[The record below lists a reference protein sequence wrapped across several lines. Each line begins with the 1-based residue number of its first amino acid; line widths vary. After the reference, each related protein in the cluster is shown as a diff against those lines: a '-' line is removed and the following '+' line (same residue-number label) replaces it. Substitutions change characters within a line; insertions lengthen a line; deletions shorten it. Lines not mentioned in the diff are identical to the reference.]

1 HSASA
6 APTRRRRSG
15 PPARAD
21 GFIMGSRII
30 ATGRAVPR
38 TALTNKD
45 LERYMDTS
53 DQWIRSR
60 TGIGSRYA
68 MRQGES
74 IADIATSASR
84 TALERAGIKPGA
96 LDAIIVGTV
105 SSEYAFP
112 SLACQIQKGL
122 SISSMPAFDVAAA
135 CSGFVYALQVADAQ
149 MRAGDF
155 KRVLVVGADALSTM
169 VDWSDRRTA
178 VLFGDGA
185 GACVMVTEPGNR
197 GVLSSLLRSAG
208 EYWNLLSVRATAT
221 RRPIDSEVRRCA
233 DDAIQMKGPELFKI
247 AVKRM
252 EEISLLVPHQANLR
266 IISVVAERLGLPP
279 EKVFTNIDR
288 YGNTSAA
295 SVPIAL
301 DEGLEQGRIHDGNI
315 VILNACGGGLTW
327 GANLIRW

>member
-1 HSASA
+1 
-6 APTRRRRSG
+6 
-15 PPARAD
+15 
-21 GFIMGSRII
+21 MGSRIVS
-30 ATGRAVPR
+30 TGRALPR

-53 DQWIRSR
+53 DEWIKSR
-60 TGIGSRYA
+60 TGIGQRYA
-68 MRQGES
+68 LRQGES
-74 IADIATSASR
+74 LTDIAVDASR
-84 TALERAGIKPGA
+84 TALERAGLKPGD

-112 SLACQIQKGL
+112 SFACQVQNGL
-122 SISSMPAFDVAAA
+122 GIATIPAFDVAAA
-135 CSGFVYALQVADAQ
+135 CSGFVYAVSVADAH

-155 KRVLVVGADALSTM
+155 KKVLVVGADALSTM
-169 VDWSDRRTA
+169 VDWGDRRTS

-185 GACVMVTEPGNR
+185 GAAVLVTEANNR
-197 GVLSSLLRSAG
+197 GVLSSLLRSSG
-208 EYWNLLSVRATAT
+208 EYWNLLSVRATGIRGT
-221 RRPIDSEVRRCA
+221 VDSEIRRSA

-247 AVKRM
+247 AVKSM
-252 EEISLLVPHQANLR
+252 EEVSRLVAERAGVKLDEIDLFVPHQANMR
-266 IISVVAERLGLPP
+266 IISAVAERLGMPN

-301 DEGLEQGRIHDGNI
+301 DEAIECGRIKDNNI
-315 VILNACGGGLTW
+315 VMLNACGGGLTW

>member
-1 HSASA
+1 
-6 APTRRRRSG
+6 
-15 PPARAD
+15 
-21 GFIMGSRII
+21 MGSRIVS
-30 ATGRAVPR
+30 TGRGLPR

-53 DQWIRSR
+53 DEWIKSR
-60 TGIGSRYA
+60 TGIGQRYA
-68 MRQGES
+68 LRQGES
-74 IADIATSASR
+74 LTDIAVDASR
-84 TALERAGIKPGA
+84 IALERAGLKPGD

-112 SLACQIQKGL
+112 SFACQVQNGL
-122 SISSMPAFDVAAA
+122 SINTIPAFDVAAA
-135 CSGFVYALQVADAQ
+135 CSGFVYAVSVADAH

-155 KRVLVVGADALSTM
+155 KKVLVVGADALSTM
-169 VDWSDRRTA
+169 VDWGDRRTS

-185 GACVMVTEPGNR
+185 GAAVMVTESNNR
-197 GVLSSLLRSAG
+197 GVLSSLLRSSG
-208 EYWNLLSVRATAT
+208 EYWNLLSVRATGIRGT
-221 RRPIDSEVRRCA
+221 VDSEIRRSA

-247 AVKRM
+247 AVKSM
-252 EEISLLVPHQANLR
+252 EEVSRLVAERAGVKLEEIDLFVPHQANMR
-266 IISVVAERLGLPP
+266 IISAVAERLGMPQ

-301 DEGLEQGRIHDGNI
+301 DEAIEKGRIKENNI
-315 VILNACGGGLTW
+315 VMLNACGGGLTW

>member
-1 HSASA
+1 
-6 APTRRRRSG
+6 
-15 PPARAD
+15 
-21 GFIMGSRII
+21 MGSRIV

-74 IADIATSASR
+74 LADIATDASR
-84 TALERAGIKPGA
+84 TALERAGVKPGA

-122 SISSMPAFDVAAA
+122 GISSMPAFDVAAA

-185 GACVMVTEPGNR
+185 GACVMVTEAGNR

-208 EYWNLLSVRATAT
+208 EHWNLLSLRSTGIRAT
-221 RRPIDSEVRRCA
+221 IDSEVRRCA

-252 EEISLLVPHQANLR
+252 EEISRLVAARAGVKLEEIDLFVPHQANLR
-266 IISVVAERLGLPP
+266 IMSAVAERLGLPP
-279 EKVFTNIDR
+279 GKVFTNIDR
-288 YGNTSAA
+288 YDNTSAA

-301 DEGLEQGRIHDGNI
+301 DEALEQGRIHDGNI
-315 VILNACGGGLTW
+315 VMLNACGGGLTW

>member
-1 HSASA
+1 
-6 APTRRRRSG
+6 
-15 PPARAD
+15 
-21 GFIMGSRII
+21 MGSRIVS
-30 ATGRAVPR
+30 TGRALPR

-60 TGIGSRYA
+60 TGIGQRYA
-68 MRQGES
+68 LRQGES
-74 IADIATSASR
+74 LADIAVDASR
-84 TALERAGIKPGA
+84 TALDRAGLKPSD
-96 LDAIIVGTV
+96 LDAIVVGTV

-112 SLACQIQKGL
+112 SFACQVQNGL
-122 SISSMPAFDVAAA
+122 GIATIPAFDVAAA
-135 CSGFVYALQVADAQ
+135 CSGFVYAVSVADAH

-169 VDWSDRRTA
+169 VDWGDRRTS

-185 GACVMVTEPGNR
+185 GAALMVTEPGNR
-197 GVLSSLLRSAG
+197 GVLSSLLRSSG
-208 EYWNLLSVRATAT
+208 EYWNLLSVRATGIRGT
-221 RRPIDSEVRRCA
+221 IDSEVRRSA

-247 AVKRM
+247 AVKSM
-252 EEISLLVPHQANLR
+252 EEVSRLVAERAGVKLEEIDLFVPHQANQR
-266 IISVVAERLGLPP
+266 IISAVAERLGMPE

-301 DEGLEQGRIHDGNI
+301 DEAIEKGRIAENNI
-315 VILNACGGGLTW
+315 VMLNACGGGLTW